1 MKKYFGLDGGAS
13 STRAIIIDS
22 NGKTLVKK
30 KINKGTNLKVY
41 QDLAPKRIVD
51 LINELC
57 QEISISV
64 DDISAFGFGLAAV
77 SYDEGRELLFK
88 ELDRINVADRSI
100 LISDAEAA
108 YKISCQDDVGILLT
122 VGTGVICIGK
132 NSDGEFVRVAGKG
145 HDKSDIGS
153 GYWIGKEVLL
163 KLSFNES
170 IINHDPDLLQLKN
183 IVFEKF
189 ESNNLNEALQN
200 IVDDEDSLSLKAS
213 LAKDVINISEDN
225 EIALSI
231 LQEATFNVADYIVDL
246 YSMLDYQKTDDL
258 VLFGNGS
265 VIKSPIY
272 RKSINDSLSFQFKNI
287 SWIFSDISAAYGSA
301 IIAAISKDKV
311 LINVKDII
319 KGDYLASS

>member
-200 IVDDEDSLSLKAS
+200 IADDEDSLSLKAS

>member
-64 DDISAFGFGLAAV
+64 DEISAFGFGLAAV

-132 NSDGEFVRVAGKG
+132 NSDGEFIRVAGKG
-145 HDKSDIGS
+145 HDASDVGS

-200 IVDDEDSLSLKAS
+200 IADSEDSLSLKAS

-246 YSMLDYQKTDDL
+246 YSMLDYEKTHDL

-287 SWIFSDISAAYGSA
+287 SWVFSDISAAYGSA

-319 KGDYLASS
+319 KGDYLVSS